1 MFNWVINMSE
11 KFYSTAIP
19 FTNFPSDE
27 KVCDFPRRKFE
38 IAIDSF
44 MILNDLINQNRT
56 FKKPMNILVGRTR
69 SKLVLAINFDKA
81 TFGNTLL
88 STINQEQQDN
98 NLEPRLR
105 KILYEEEGLNAN
117 AFLYL
122 PIDSF
127 GRSVDCLVDVYEN
140 SKSLE
145 DRMLKLA
152 TLKLNSDLKSC
163 VDAMR
168 KYSNNIV
175 MNYGGNGM
183 WVHPIFR
190 AKELTIDQNMC
201 FCVLPFNDD
210 RLEIFDD
217 IIKPTLED
225 KFKINVIRSGNIFK
239 PNLNIMESVWT
250 YINQAAFII
259 ADLSDRNPNVF
270 YELGIC
276 HTLGKPV
283 ITLCDEKSYKNDY
296 NEKLPFDINTINTI
310 FYKNSGAGPQKLV
323 REIEKNV
330 RALRSGK
337 DYIE

>member
-1 MFNWVINMSE
+1 MSE
-11 KFYSTAIP
+11 KFYSSAIP
-19 FTNFPSDE
+19 FMNYPSNGRIYSFSKRE
-27 KVCDFPRRKFE
+27 FE
-38 IAIDSF
+38 IAVDSL
-44 MILNDLINQNRT
+44 MVLTDLINQNKT
-56 FKKPMNILVGRTR
+56 FKKPMNILVAETHT
-69 SKLVLAINFDKA
+69 KLVLVINFDKA

-88 STINQEQQDN
+88 STLNLEQQDN

-105 KILYEEEGLNAN
+105 KILFEEEGLNAN

-122 PIDSF
+122 PINSF
-127 GRSVDCLVDVYEN
+127 KRNISYLVNVFEESN
-140 SKSLE
+140 SLE
-145 DRMLKLA
+145 ERMQKLGL
-152 TLKLNSDLKSC
+152 TVLTPDLQAC
-163 VDAMR
+163 VDAML
-168 KYSNNIV
+168 KYSNNIILD
-175 MNYGGNGM
+175 YGGNGM

-276 HTLGKPV
+276 HTLGKSV
-283 ITLCDEKSYKNDY
+283 ITLCDEKSYKDDY
-296 NEKLPFDINTINTI
+296 GEKLPFDINAINTI
-310 FYKNSGAGPQKLV
+310 FYKNSGAGPQRLV
-323 REIEKNV
+323 QEIEKNV
-330 RALRSGK
+330 RALRSGR